1 MNNAAADTI
10 DVTDLAPEVA
20 AARIFDH
27 LALRDSKTSS
37 MFS

>member
-27 LALRDSKTSS
+27 VYPRDPKTCS